1 MAQNIK
7 DASFIDIKG
16 KWRYGNNH
24 IGIDLAEIDRHN
36 HFRIWIYPFEI
47 TLIGSFKQIGFGIK
61 IFKLN
66 FSVNVSIL

>member
-1 MAQNIK
+1 MALEIK
-7 DASFIDIKG
+7 DANFIDIKG
-16 KWRYGNNH
+16 KWRYGNKY
-24 IGIDLAEIDRHN
+24 IGIDLAQIDGHD